1 MVYRRLS
8 VKKESMLYSRV
19 KVLRYT
25 GGLFVYQYRIFF
37 FDGKKFMENHYQEL
51 EERELKTA
59 CENKNAKL

>member
-1 MVYRRLS
+1 
-8 VKKESMLYSRV
+8 MLYSRV